1 MEAGGQMIWGVLTA
15 KVRGWLIGAGAV
27 LVALGAAYWRGRQDE
42 DDKQSER
49 KLNDYVETRR
59 RIDDA
64 TIPRDAD
71 AALEWLRKR
80 QSNGDM

>member
-1 MEAGGQMIWGVLTA
+1 MGLWLALSGKVNTWLAVAGGVVL
-15 KVRGWLIGAGAV
+15 
-27 LVALGAAYWRGRQDE
+27 ALFYAYTKGRADQGKA
-42 DDKQSER
+42 DDVEE
-49 KLNDYVETRR
+49 LNEYVETRR